1 MIWFTADI
9 KGFINALCDGLPS
22 SRKYGCNRNE
32 KFLWPLRPLVMGLFP
47 DTLNRGLRM
56 RRECRERFPRHRF
69 QRKPVGSGP
78 GMHHGTCVT
87 HVPWCM
93 SGSLNRGGGGK
104 RSPHSR
110 RMRNSQFYIS
120 GKRPIEKLWSV
131 LLDRPESSCRK
142 WFSQT
147 NWSMCCKN
155 NDHWRTDN
163 ISYLQS
169 SLHLSC
175 RCGVS
180 FNSIMAMWKT
190 RHCLYLR

>member
-1 MIWFTADI
+1 
-9 KGFINALCDGLPS
+9 
-22 SRKYGCNRNE
+22 
-32 KFLWPLRPLVMGLFP
+32 MGLFP

-110 RMRNSQFYIS
+110 RMRNSQFYVS
-120 GKRPIEKLWSV
+120 GKRPMSTMGNDGALIRAVW
-131 LLDRPESSCRK
+131 LLDTIVCDWVP
-142 WFSQT
+142 Q
-147 NWSMCCKN
+147 NA
-155 NDHWRTDN
+155 D
-163 ISYLQS
+163 Q
-169 SLHLSC
+169 SC
-175 RCGVS
+175 RCLGFRGVIYFSYCLFIFYS
-180 FNSIMAMWKT
+180 FWYFVDLFCPNTI
-190 RHCLYLR
+190 R